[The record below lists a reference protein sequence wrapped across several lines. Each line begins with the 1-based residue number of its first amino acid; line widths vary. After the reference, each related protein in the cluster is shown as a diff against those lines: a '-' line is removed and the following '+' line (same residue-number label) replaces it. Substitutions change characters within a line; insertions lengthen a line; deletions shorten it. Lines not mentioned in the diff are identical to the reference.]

1 MYTNKIGCT
10 VYKRTAG
17 ANRMET
23 YIRHFIPAIYWED
36 SAGQAQSGTMMQ
48 QQNTVFCM
56 IPATSLSD
64 YLPKRDD
71 LLVCGRCELAEPP
84 ETAKK
89 IMSVDDFRYGSADV
103 QHIEVTAG

>member
-1 MYTNKIGCT
+1 
-10 VYKRTAG
+10 
-17 ANRMET
+17 MET

-36 SAGQAQSGTMMQ
+36 TAGQAKSGTAMQ

-56 IPATSLSD
+56 IPSSSLSD

-71 LLVCGRCELAEPP
+71 LLVCGRCALTKPP

-89 IMSVDDFRYGSADV
+89 IMSVDDFRYGSANV

>member
-1 MYTNKIGCT
+1 MYVNKIGCT
-10 VYKRTAG
+10 VYERTTG

-23 YIRHFIPAIYWED
+23 YTRHFIPSIYWED
-36 SAGQAQSGTMMQ
+36 AAGQTQSGTAMQ
-48 QQNTVFCM
+48 QQNAVFCV

-71 LLVCGRCELAEPP
+71 LIICGRCEDVAPP
-84 ETAKK
+84 KNAKRV
-89 IMSVDDFRYGSADV
+89 MMVEDYRYGSADV